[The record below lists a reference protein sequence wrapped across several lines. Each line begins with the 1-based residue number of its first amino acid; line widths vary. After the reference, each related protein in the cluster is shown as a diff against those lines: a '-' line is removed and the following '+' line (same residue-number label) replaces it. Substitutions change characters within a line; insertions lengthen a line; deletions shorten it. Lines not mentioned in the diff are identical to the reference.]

1 MSHSDSD
8 TSSLSSAVSIEDEAM
23 AASIN
28 RAVGIKKYFKREK
41 QTESPPPK
49 RAPSPPHEYVLADNP
64 NIAFIVMFR
73 SRFSD
78 IFPKSVPNYGPQDIE
93 KGVTDAVPGDHI
105 ERLLCAL
112 IGLVLNRKKD
122 VESVCLHSQPRLKL
136 ADTHPSSIYIW
147 RGHFQRALE
156 EAVQTHYNQWPRA
169 WEGKNPLHGGR
180 TFATMSPED
189 RLSFLKTLILWAL
202 SSSEAIQAK
211 LKESYK
217 QTRQDGDRNQPLSVQ
232 PWGSDSY
239 KRRYWLIEGR
249 DDTHFRVYRESNP
262 ALKTNTW
269 WSVAGSIDELKA
281 VAESLGA
288 EKSRA
293 AKELSDRMRN
303 SIPRF
308 EASEEKRKRRD
319 YRLARKAA
327 FARPEPGFSLYEG
340 RTRGKR
346 IKYTFSDEE
355 DLSDEYASRRST
367 RQQTRGSTPGEPSGP
382 TYTASGRQVKARVGG
397 IYGET
402 ITTRQRKDT
411 AQDHGLMNGRAQRST
426 RSNGLTRDTN
436 IDSYNSVDAMDEDDE
451 PEAVSSGQEWEGG
464 DEHSAEEDEDMSDVG
479 SLDEDDTVRPSL
491 VVQLR
496 YGQGKDGE
504 TLQDSPNPTSS
515 TDGTAPEAQ
524 SASAHV
530 TASSSR
536 PTVRL
541 GDHTSSGHDS
551 PAKSVAPLLPAQPVE
566 LPPNQPTA
574 AENQTP
580 QASQNGTRQGYHHSG
595 PEK

>member
-8 TSSLSSAVSIEDEAM
+8 TSSLSSAVSIEDEAV

-28 RAVGIKKYFKREK
+28 RTVGIEKYFKREK

-73 SRFSD
+73 ARFSD
-78 IFPKSVPNYGPQDIE
+78 VFPKSVPNYGPQDIE
-93 KGVTDAVPGDHI
+93 RGVTDIVPGDHI
-105 ERLLCAL
+105 EKLLCAL
-112 IGLVLNRKKD
+112 IGLILNRKKD
-122 VESVCLHSQPRLKL
+122 VE
-136 ADTHPSSIYIW
+136 
-147 RGHFQRALE
+147 RGHYQRALE
-156 EAVQTHYNQWPRA
+156 EAVQTHYSQWPKA

-180 TFATMSPED
+180 TFATMSPEE
-189 RLSFLKTLILWAL
+189 RLSFLRTLILWAL
-202 SSSEAIQAK
+202 SSSDAVQAK

-217 QTRQDGDRNQPLSVQ
+217 QTRQEGDRNQPLSVQ

-249 DDTHFRVYRESNP
+249 DDTHFRLYRESNP

-269 WSVAGSIDELKA
+269 WSVAGSIDELKS
-281 VAESLGA
+281 VAESLGS

-293 AKELSDRMRN
+293 AKELSERIRN

-355 DLSDEYASRRST
+355 DFSEGLTSRRST
-367 RQQTRGSTPGEPSGP
+367 RQQTRGSTPAEPAGP
-382 TYTASGRQVKARVGG
+382 TFTASGRQVKARVGG

-402 ITTRQRKDT
+402 ITARQRTDSAQT
-411 AQDHGLMNGRAQRST
+411 AGLINGRPQRST
-426 RSNGLTRDTN
+426 RSNGLTQSYQTE
-436 IDSYNSVDAMDEDDE
+436 SYNSVDAMDEDDE
-451 PEAVSSGQEWEGG
+451 PETVSSGQEWEGG
-464 DEHSAEEDEDMSDVG
+464 DENTVDEDEDMSDVG
-479 SLDEDDTVRPSL
+479 SLDEEDTVRPSL

-496 YGQGKDGE
+496 YGKGNEDQKPANPDPTNFASDKAPEVKSPHVGAII
-504 TLQDSPNPTSS
+504 SPNTSVL
-515 TDGTAPEAQ
+515 Q
-524 SASAHV
+524 
-530 TASSSR
+530 
-536 PTVRL
+536 L
-541 GDHTSSGHDS
+541 G
-551 PAKSVAPLLPAQPVE
+551 
-566 LPPNQPTA
+566 
-574 AENQTP
+574 NQTP
-580 QASQNGTRQGYHHSG
+580 LAHPLPTKDMEGVATKVQSPPAQTTVIQGNDMPPGQNGVQQ
-595 PEK
+595 PPI